1 MTGDV
6 TPDRGPTGADL
17 LRAAGALMRERARKA
32 TPGPWGDPTNIN
44 YGDFGWYVPGCPA
57 GESPDDEQG
66 RADTTHIASWH
77 PAVALAVADWLDNQ
91 AGAQH
96 VGHGCRYDH
105 SAHALAVA
113 RAYLGHPGG
122 TP

>member
-66 RADTTHIASWH
+66 RADTTHIAGWH
-77 PAVALAVADWLDNQ
+77 PAVALAVADWLDQ
-91 AGAQH
+91 EAEWCEQDSGS
-96 VGHGCRYDH
+96 
-105 SAHALAVA
+105 SAAVAVA